1 MRNLFDD
8 AIAHQ
13 AERLGARGAAATRDE
28 LMTLEAGDLGAAL
41 RSGSARA

>member
-13 AERLGARGAAATRDE
+13 AQRLGVDATRDE
-28 LMTLEAGDLGAAL
+28 LMTLQPEDLSAAL